1 MIAKND
7 NLWGKPRKFY
17 RVISLIFGI
26 LIFVADELLPLGVS
40 VGEAYCA
47 LVLIGLVGKDKP
59 LILVSA
65 VGGTI
70 LTIVGVFVSP
80 PESQLWIVE
89 INRVL
94 SIFMVW
100 LTAIFSLMLLKSVE
114 QQEESEEIKIAYQML
129 KKETAFVKLN
139 RDIAILVNT
148 KQPIKDD
155 IKNSLRLIC
164 LETGWPVG
172 HLYFVDNEKDILNP
186 TEIWHLE
193 DPKQFEPFK
202 KVTEA
207 TPLHFGEG
215 LPGRVLA
222 SGKAEW
228 IIDVSKDKNFPRAH
242 QAVEIGVHAG
252 FAFPIF
258 IGPKVIGVMEFFSE
272 EALEP
277 DPRLLEVMESVG
289 FLLGR
294 IFERHQAY
302 LRKEEYVEHL
312 KSLYDRLDSVQEVED
327 GKRKAEGIHDKLKDG
342 L

>member
-1 MIAKND
+1 MLAKND

-17 RVISLIFGI
+17 RAISVVFGI
-26 LIFVADELLPLGVS
+26 LIFVADELLPQGVS
-40 VGEAYCA
+40 VGEAYSA

-65 VGGTI
+65 IGGTI
-70 LTIVGVFVSP
+70 LTIVGVFVSA

-100 LTAIFSLMLLKSVE
+100 LTAVFSLMLLKSVE

-129 KKETAFVKLN
+129 KKETSFLKLN
-139 RDIAILVNT
+139 RDIAILVST

-155 IKNSLRLIC
+155 IGESLRLIC
-164 LETGWPVG
+164 METGWPVG
-172 HLYFVDNEKDILNP
+172 HLYLMDNEKDILNP
-186 TEIWHLE
+186 TGIWHLE
-193 DPKQFEPFK
+193 DPKQFESFK

-207 TPLHFGEG
+207 TPLRFGEG

-228 IIDVSKDKNFPRAH
+228 IIDVSKDKNFPRAR
-242 QAVEIGVHAG
+242 QAVEIGVRAG
-252 FAFPIF
+252 FAFPIL
-258 IGPKVIGVMEFFSE
+258 IESKVIGVMEFFSE
-272 EALEP
+272 EALEL
-277 DPRLLEVMESVG
+277 DPKLLEVMESVG

-302 LRKEEYVEHL
+302 LRKEEYMEHL
-312 KSLYDRLDSVQEVED
+312 KSLYDRLDSVREVD
-327 GKRKAEGIHDKLKDG
+327 DKRKAEGTHDKLKDG

>member
-1 MIAKND
+1 MLAKND

-17 RVISLIFGI
+17 RVISVVFGI
-26 LIFVADELLPLGVS
+26 LIFIADELLPQGVS

-47 LVLIGLVGKDKP
+47 LVLIGLVGRDKP

-65 VGGTI
+65 IGGTI
-70 LTIVGVFVSP
+70 LTIVGVFVSA
-80 PESQLWIVE
+80 PEAQLWIVE

-100 LTAIFSLMLLKSVE
+100 LTAVFSLMLLKSVE

-129 KKETAFVKLN
+129 KKETSFLKLN
-139 RDIAILVNT
+139 HDIAILVST

-155 IKNSLRLIC
+155 IGDSLRLIC
-164 LETGWPVG
+164 MESGWPVG
-172 HLYFVDNEKDILNP
+172 HLYLMDNEKEILNP
-186 TEIWHLE
+186 TGIWHLE
-193 DPKQFEPFK
+193 DAKQFESFK

-207 TPLHFGEG
+207 TPLRFGEG

-222 SGKAEW
+222 SGKADW
-228 IIDVSKDKNFPRAH
+228 IIDVSKDKNFPRAR
-242 QAVEIGVHAG
+242 QAVEIGVRAG

-258 IGPKVIGVMEFFSE
+258 IDTKVIGVMEFFSV

-294 IFERHQAY
+294 IFEPNQAY

-312 KSLYDRLDSVQEVED
+312 KSLYDRLDSVQEVD
-327 GKRKAEGIHDKLKDG
+327 GKRKTDGTHDKLRDG

>member
-1 MIAKND
+1 MLAKND
-7 NLWGKPRKFY
+7 NLWGKPRIFY
-17 RVISLIFGI
+17 RVISAIFGI
-26 LIFVADELLPLGVS
+26 LIFIADELLPQGVS

-47 LVLIGLVGKDKP
+47 LVLIGLVGKDKL
-59 LILVSA
+59 LIQVSA
-65 VGGTI
+65 IGGTI
-70 LTIVGVFVSP
+70 LTIVGVFVSA

-100 LTAIFSLMLLKSVE
+100 LTAIFSLMLLKSAE

-139 RDIAILVNT
+139 RDIAILVNS
-148 KQPIKDD
+148 KQPLKDD
-155 IKNSLRLIC
+155 IKDSLRLIC

-172 HLYFVDNEKDILNP
+172 HLYFMDNEQEILNP
-186 TEIWHLE
+186 TGIWYLN
-193 DPKQFEPFK
+193 DPKQFESFQ
-202 KVTEA
+202 KVTES
-207 TPLHFGEG
+207 TPLRFGEG

-222 SGKAEW
+222 GGKADW
-228 IIDVSKDKNFPRAH
+228 IIDVSKDKNFPRAR
-242 QAVEIGVHAG
+242 QAVEIGVRAG
-252 FAFPIF
+252 FAFPIL
-258 IGPKVIGVMEFFSE
+258 IDTKVIGVMEFFSE

-302 LRKEEYVEHL
+302 LRKEEYEEHL
-312 KSLYDRLDSVQEVED
+312 KSLYNRLESVRQVD
-327 GKRKAEGIHDKLKDG
+327 GKRKAKGIHDKLRDR
-342 L
+342 LA